1 MHNLT
6 PYRQATPQ
14 GEPIFIFNNGDNNQF
29 VKATNLQEY
38 EYLRNNSL
46 NLSQN
51 LNIPKHCFIEGI
63 PQLMDDR
70 EYIAYSHL
78 YVYNSFQ
85 YTMQKQ
91 LLGFAHI
98 QDVENKQILVFEKN
112 KNLEDFLYFH
122 YGRNFNN
129 VNFFEDEQYDKLHKM
144 LSELYYNNKIE
155 PIFIF
160 KDLSYELIE
169 QEIKNSK
176 KNPVKFLNKNT
187 PLSFN

>member
-1 MHNLT
+1 MYNLT

-14 GEPIFIFNNGDNNQF
+14 GEPIFIFHNGQNNKF
-29 VKATNLQEY
+29 VKATTLQEY

-46 NLSQN
+46 NLSEN
-51 LNIPKHCFIEGI
+51 LKIPKHCFIEGT
-63 PQLMDDR
+63 PQLMDYR
-70 EYIAYSHL
+70 KYIAYSHL

-91 LLGFAHI
+91 LLGFAYI
-98 QDVENKQILVFEKN
+98 QDVQNKQILVFEKN
-112 KNLEDFLYFH
+112 KNLEDFWYFY

-129 VNFFEDEQYDKLHKM
+129 FNFFEDEQYDKLHKM
-144 LSELYYNNKIE
+144 LSELYHSNKIA
-155 PIFIF
+155 PLFIF

-169 QEIKNSK
+169 QEINNSK
-176 KNPVKFLNKNT
+176 SNPVKFLNKNT